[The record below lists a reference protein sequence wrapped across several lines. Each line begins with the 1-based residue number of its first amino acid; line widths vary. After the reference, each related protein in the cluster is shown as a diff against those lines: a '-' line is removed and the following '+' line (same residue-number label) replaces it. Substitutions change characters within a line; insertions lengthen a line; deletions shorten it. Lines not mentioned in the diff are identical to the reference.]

1 MFEGAQRQSLDTV
14 RLRLTRRKATVPND
28 SRLHMPQNRE
38 LVEHLYDAFAKGD
51 VAAVLGAFDPAIEWR
66 EAEGYRYSDR
76 NPYRGP
82 QAIAEG
88 VFQRLG
94 TDVADFRIAVHNMI
108 ESGETVVVEGRY
120 TATVKETGTALD
132 AQFAHV
138 WEVKNG
144 RITRFQQYTDTD
156 QWNVAMGSER
166 PTSASRA

>member
-1 MFEGAQRQSLDTV
+1 
-14 RLRLTRRKATVPND
+14 
-28 SRLHMPQNRE
+28 MPSSKE
-38 LVEHLYDAFAKGD
+38 LVKQIYDAFAKGD
-51 VAAVLGAFDPAIEWR
+51 VATVLGAFDPAIEWR
-66 EAEGYRYSDR
+66 EAEGYSFSGG
-76 NPYRGP
+76 NPYVGP

-94 TDVADFRIAVHNMI
+94 TELGDFRVAVQNMI

-120 TATVKETGTALD
+120 TGTVKETGTQLD

-144 RITRFQQYTDTD
+144 RVKRFQQYTDTD

-166 PTSASRA
+166 PASASRA